1 MAAPCALF
9 ASCTGAF
16 DPDEF
21 IKLILGKENLPT
33 AQHVTESIKAYDWH
47 IDTKYYTADVSL
59 CTSLRRTIGNQEFA
73 TAVQAFIVYF
83 DPKQESTFELVKAWM
98 PYLEQIEPEIL
109 ILVCNNS
116 SHTDAVGRISTQQWC
131 IDNSFE
137 LVELNPELDNEDE
150 DLEDD
155 FVETTGI
162 KRIIQALHAHTWP
175 NLILKQNP
183 VIGSPYYRQ
192 LLKEESELKANEV
205 KSNSKESC
213 DNETVSTND
222 SEKSGTGSQSE
233 GESGHSALG
242 APERGGDPVVDG
254 ASVGGGDPV
263 VDGASVGGGDPV
275 SNGTDEASA
284 DKAEGG
290 KETKKEKPC
299 KDEIIDNLLPE
310 DDMALLASLGNED
323 AGEES
328 FEEMFEKL
336 RIMKEKAEVMP
347 MDQRK
352 AYAEKIAVSFWKAIG
367 GDDDEI
373 QGLDDLEDELMP
385 S

>member
-9 ASCTGAF
+9 ASCTDAF

-21 IKLILGKENLPT
+21 IKLILDTENLPA

-59 CTSLRRTIGNQEFA
+59 CTSLKRTIGNQQFA

-83 DPKQESTFELVKAWM
+83 DPKQESTFELMKAWM

-116 SHTDAVGRISTQQWC
+116 SHTDAVGRVAAQQWC
-131 IDNSFE
+131 IDNCFE
-137 LVELNPELDNEDE
+137 LVELNPVQDKEEE

-162 KRIIQALHAHTWP
+162 RRIIQALHAHTWP
-175 NLILKQNP
+175 NLELKQNP

-213 DNETVSTND
+213 DNETVSNDD
-222 SEKSGTGSQSE
+222 SEKSKSGSKSE
-233 GESGHSALG
+233 GDSGHSALEEPVRGGEPAVGG
-242 APERGGDPVVDG
+242 APVGDGVPGGG
-254 ASVGGGDPV
+254 EESVG
-263 VDGASVGGGDPV
+263 S
-275 SNGTDEASA
+275 GTDEASA
-284 DKAEGG
+284 LTAEGG
-290 KETKKEKPC
+290 KATKKEKPC

-310 DDMALLASLGNED
+310 DDLALLASLGNED

-336 RIMKEKAEVMP
+336 RVMKEKAEGMP
-347 MDQRK
+347 LDQRK

-373 QGLDDLEDELMP
+373 KGLDDLEDELMP

>member
-9 ASCTGAF
+9 ASCTSAF
-16 DPDEF
+16 APDEF
-21 IKLILGKENLPT
+21 VKLILGTENLPT
-33 AQHVTESIKAYDWH
+33 AQHVTESVKAYDWH
-47 IDTKYYTADVSL
+47 IDTKYYTADVNL
-59 CTSLRRTIGNQEFA
+59 CTSLSRTIGNQEFA
-73 TAVQAFIVYF
+73 TSVQAFIVYF

-116 SHTDAVGRISTQQWC
+116 SHTDAVGRISAQQWC
-131 IDNSFE
+131 IDNGFE
-137 LVELNPELDNEDE
+137 LVELNPEVDNEDE

-205 KSNSKESC
+205 KSNSKDSC
-213 DNETVSTND
+213 DNETVSNND
-222 SEKSGTGSQSE
+222 SEKSGTGSHSE
-233 GESGHSALG
+233 GESGHSAQG
-242 APERGGDPVVDG
+242 APDGGEEPVVDG
-254 ASVGGGDPV
+254 APEGDGAPV
-263 VDGASVGGGDPV
+263 VSE
-275 SNGTDEASA
+275 TEEAST

-290 KETKKEKPC
+290 KKTKKEKPC
-299 KDEIIDNLLPE
+299 KDEIIDNLLPD

-323 AGEES
+323 GGEES

-336 RIMKEKAEVMP
+336 RVMKEKAEVMP
-347 MDQRK
+347 MDQRR

-373 QGLDDLEDELMP
+373 QGLEDLEDELMP